1 MSEQVLQN
9 IAAGREWVT
18 RAHSSLSP
26 QQKMLLVRGLPVLLL
41 VLGIG
46 MYFLNH
52 VPYRPLFTN
61 LSQQDAAA
69 VVRELDSRRIPYHL
83 RGNGSI
89 IEVPE
94 ETLYHTRLELA
105 GKGIPLGGGVG
116 FEIFEQTP
124 FGTTEFTQRVNFQ
137 RALQGELARTINSIQ
152 AVQSSRVHLALPQ
165 HAGFLGREE
174 KPSASVVV
182 ELRPG
187 YSLTAEQV
195 QGITNLLST
204 SVEGLSP
211 EKVSVVDT
219 SGRPLRARSEKNDT
233 ETEFLHRLKLQI
245 EQEMEKRIETMLEPV
260 LGPGKAVARVSAEL
274 EFRETQLAREQFDP
288 SSHVVRSQQQQV
300 EDSQTPQT
308 GGVPGVQ
315 GGVPGGDTGQGKNAT
330 SNRKNETVNYEIG
343 RTTSQVLEP
352 RGQVRRLSIAVMV
365 DGKYE
370 ADAYTPRPAEEMELL
385 KAIVM
390 KAVGFNS
397 DRGDQVEV
405 ANMPFTKIEDPQ
417 LLSSD
422 PVTQTTQWIQTPVG
436 MAVVAGGVVLLLIL
450 LKVVFKRKPTPAVAP
465 TLDASHEHVSAPA
478 DPLTS
483 LALSESSKAL
493 AEAPI
498 GRHEEEEE
506 PGFPE
511 SIEKI
516 IVSSNPHQVQ
526 LAQIAQDYPE
536 MTVQLIRMWLSEGKK
551 PSSQARLSH

>member
-1 MSEQVLQN
+1 VSEQVLQN
-9 IAAGREWVT
+9 IAAGRAWFT
-18 RAHSSLSP
+18 RVHSSLSP
-26 QQKMLLVRGLPVLLL
+26 QQKTLLVRGLPILLL
-41 VLGIG
+41 ALALGS
-46 MYFLNH
+46 YFLNY
-52 VPYRPLFTN
+52 VAFRPLFSN
-61 LSQQDAAA
+61 LSPQDAAA
-69 VVRELDSRRIPYHL
+69 VVRELDARRIPYHL
-83 RGNGSI
+83 RNNGSV

-94 ETLYHTRLELA
+94 EILYHTRLELA

-137 RALQGELARTINSIQ
+137 RALQGELSRTINAIH
-152 AVQSSRVHLALPQ
+152 AVQSSRVHLALPS
-165 HAGFLGREE
+165 HTGFLGREE

-187 YSLTAEQV
+187 YVLTAEQV

-211 EKVSVVDT
+211 EKVAVVDT
-219 SGRPLRARSEKNDT
+219 SGRPLQARGEKNDT
-233 ETEFLHRLKLQI
+233 ETEFLHRLKSQI

-288 SSHVVRSQQQQV
+288 ASHVVRSQQQQV
-300 EDSQTPQT
+300 EGTETPQP

-315 GGVPGGDTGQGKNAT
+315 GGVPGGDTGQAKNTAT
-330 SNRKNETVNYEIG
+330 NRKNETVNYEIG

-370 ADAYTPRPAEEMELL
+370 ANAYTPRPAEEMELL

-390 KAVGFNS
+390 KAVGFNN

-405 ANMPFTKIEDPQ
+405 ANMPFTKVEEVP
-417 LLSSD
+417 LSASD
-422 PVTQTTQWIQTPVG
+422 PTAQATQWIRTPVG
-436 MAVVAGGVVLLLIL
+436 MGVVGGGVVLLLLL
-450 LKVVFKRKPTPAVAP
+450 LKVVFKRKPAP
-465 TLDASHEHVSAPA
+465 VPTQEQVPTSTN
-478 DPLTS
+478 PLTS
-483 LALSESSKAL
+483 LALTESKEIAR
-493 AEAPI
+493 ARAVEHD
-498 GRHEEEEE
+498 GEEE
-506 PGFPE
+506 PTLPE

-516 IVSSNPHQVQ
+516 TVSSNPHQVQ

-536 MTVQLIRMWLSEGKK
+536 MTAQLIRTWLHEGKK
-551 PSSQARLSH
+551 PNSPVRLSH

>member
-1 MSEQVLQN
+1 MSEQVLHN

-26 QQKMLLVRGLPVLLL
+26 QQKMFLFRGLPVLLL
-41 VLGIG
+41 ALGIG
-46 MYFLNH
+46 VYFLNH
-52 VPYRPLFTN
+52 VAYRPLFTN

-69 VVRELDSRRIPYHL
+69 VMRELDSRRIPYHL
-83 RGNGSI
+83 RSNGSV

-94 ETLYHTRLELA
+94 DILYRTRIELA

-152 AVQSSRVHLALPQ
+152 AVQSSRVHLALPA

-174 KPSASVVV
+174 KPSASVIV

-187 YSLTAEQV
+187 YSLTSEQV
-195 QGITNLLST
+195 QGITNLLAT

-211 EKVSVVDT
+211 EKISVVDT
-219 SGRPLRARSEKNDT
+219 SGRPLRARGEKNDT

-260 LGPGKAVARVSAEL
+260 LGAGKAVARVSAEL

-288 SSHVVRSQQQQV
+288 ASHVVRSQQQQL
-300 EDSQTPQT
+300 EDTQTPQT

-315 GGVPGGDTGQGKNAT
+315 GAVPGGDTGQGKNT
-330 SNRKNETVNYEIG
+330 TTNRKNETVNYEIG

-370 ADAYTPRPAEEMELL
+370 ADTYTSRPTEEMELL

-397 DRGDQVEV
+397 ERGDQVEV
-405 ANMPFTKIEDPQ
+405 ANMAFTKVDVTP
-417 LLSSD
+417 LSAGD
-422 PVTQTTQWIQTPVG
+422 PVTQTMQWLQTPVG
-436 MAVVAGGVVLLLIL
+436 MGAVAGGIVLLLLL
-450 LKVVFKRKPTPAVAP
+450 LKVIFKRKPAPVPAPDVAQEQVFAP
-465 TLDASHEHVSAPA
+465 T

-483 LALSESSKAL
+483 LTLAQSKEL
-493 AEAPI
+493 AEAQVRVPDD
-498 GRHEEEEE
+498 EEEQ
-506 PGFPE
+506 PTLPE

-536 MTVQLIRMWLSEGKK
+536 MTAQLIRLWLHEGKK
-551 PSSQARLSH
+551 PTSHARLSH